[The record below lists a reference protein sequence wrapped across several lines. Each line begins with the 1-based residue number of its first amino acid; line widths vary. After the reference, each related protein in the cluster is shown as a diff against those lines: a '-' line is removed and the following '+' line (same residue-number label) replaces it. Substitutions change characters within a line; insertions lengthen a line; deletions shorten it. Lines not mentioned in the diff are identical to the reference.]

1 MADGVIFT
9 DIIKYLVGRLKTDL
23 NSQGFNST
31 RVGVLADDSASQV
44 ILRADGGNRQSKTV
58 QTDVVGVTVYAAS
71 YAAAN
76 TLSLMV
82 MALFDD
88 MPDGTPVTFTN
99 PESTIQDNSDLS
111 GDRRFMRFAVDHRG
125 TNL

>member
-9 DIIKYLVGRLKTDL
+9 DIIKYLVGRLQADL
-23 NSQGFNST
+23 NTQGFTTT
-31 RVGVLADDSASQV
+31 RVGVKADDGVSQV
-44 ILRADGGNRQSKTV
+44 ILRADGGNRRSKTI
-58 QTDVVGVTVYAAS
+58 QTDVVGVTIHAAS

-76 TLSLMV
+76 TLALMV
-82 MALFDD
+82 LALFDD
-88 MPDGTPVTFTN
+88 MPDGTPVTDTN

-111 GDRRFMRFAVDHRG
+111 GDRRFIRVAVDHRG